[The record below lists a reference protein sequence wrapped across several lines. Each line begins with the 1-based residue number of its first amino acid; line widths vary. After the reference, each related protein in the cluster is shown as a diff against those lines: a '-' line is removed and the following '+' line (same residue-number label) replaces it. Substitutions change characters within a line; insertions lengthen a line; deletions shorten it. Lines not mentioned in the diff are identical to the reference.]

1 MKTKQLRRLAL
12 TDPDAFRRLIKGARE
27 RELTARHLLLNPEQI
42 ATASVED
49 RQALSEYVADEEWKS
64 LYGHDRR
71 MYRLSRAGVEK
82 LKTDYFD
89 R

>member
-1 MKTKQLRRLAL
+1 MKKSQLRRLAV

-27 RELTARHLLLNPEQI
+27 RELTARHLLLNLENI

-49 RQALSEYVADEEWKS
+49 RQALAEYLADEEWKS

-71 MYRLSRAGVEK
+71 MYYLLRAGVEK
-82 LKTDYFD
+82 VNTGGGG